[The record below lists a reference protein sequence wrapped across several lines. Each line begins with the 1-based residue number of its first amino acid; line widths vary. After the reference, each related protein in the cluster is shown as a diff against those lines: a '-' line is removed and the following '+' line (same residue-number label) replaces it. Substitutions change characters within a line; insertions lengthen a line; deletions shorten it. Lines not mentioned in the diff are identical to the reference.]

1 MCAGNGS
8 AMKAV
13 IDTNILVDYL
23 RGTIEAKHELAHYVD
38 PVISMI
44 TWMEILVGAATP
56 DEERQLRGFLKRFEV
71 HPVTFPIAER
81 AVAIRRE
88 SRQRLPDAII
98 WATAQELNAI
108 LVTRNSRDFPADH
121 PGIRIP
127 YRV

>member
-1 MCAGNGS
+1 MN
-8 AMKAV
+8 
-13 IDTNILVDYL
+13 
-23 RGTIEAKHELAHYVD
+23 TIIPVENHDVLA
-38 PVISMI
+38 
-44 TWMEILVGAATP
+44 A
-56 DEERQLRGFLKRFEV
+56 LRGFLKRFEV

-98 WATAQELNAI
+98 WATAQELNII

>member
-1 MCAGNGS
+1 VCAENGN

-23 RGTIEAKHELAHYVD
+23 RGAIEAKDELAHYAD

-56 DEERQLRGFLKRFEV
+56 DEERQLRGFMKRFEV
-71 HPVTFPIAER
+71 RPVTFPIAER

-88 SRQRLPDAII
+88 GRQRLPDAII

-127 YRV
+127 YRM

>member
-1 MCAGNGS
+1 
-8 AMKAV
+8 MKAV

-23 RGTIEAKHELAHYVD
+23 RGTIEARNELAHYVD

-56 DEERQLRGFLKRFEV
+56 DEERQLSGFLKRFEV

-108 LVTRNSRDFPADH
+108 LVTRNSRDFPADN

-127 YRV
+127 YRA

>member
-1 MCAGNGS
+1 
-8 AMKAV
+8 MKAV

-23 RGTIEAKHELAHYVD
+23 RGIVEAKDELARYAD

-56 DEERQLRGFLKRFEV
+56 DEEGQLRGFLKRFEV

-98 WATAQELNAI
+98 WATAQQLDTI